1 MDASEYTA
9 FEVFISFRPSAVIS
23 MVIPDSP
30 VSVEL

>member
-1 MDASEYTA
+1 MDALEYTA
-9 FEVFISFRPSAVIS
+9 VFISFRPSAVIS